1 MIPLDEEHDALLA
14 KIAAVHFNELE
25 RLVEAL
31 ELAIRA
37 NDELLALHHTYRMTE
52 QLNKIAA
59 KAAGLAD

>member
-14 KIAAVHFNELE
+14 KIAAVHLNELE

-37 NDELLALHHTYRMTE
+37 NDDLLCLHHTYRMQE
-52 QLNKIAA
+52 QLNRVAA
-59 KAAGLAD
+59 KAASLGD

>member
-1 MIPLDEEHDALLA
+1 MIPLDEEHSELLT
-14 KIAAVHFNELE
+14 KMTAVHLNELE
-25 RLVEAL
+25 RLVESL

-37 NDELLALHHTYRMTE
+37 GDELLALHHTYRMTE